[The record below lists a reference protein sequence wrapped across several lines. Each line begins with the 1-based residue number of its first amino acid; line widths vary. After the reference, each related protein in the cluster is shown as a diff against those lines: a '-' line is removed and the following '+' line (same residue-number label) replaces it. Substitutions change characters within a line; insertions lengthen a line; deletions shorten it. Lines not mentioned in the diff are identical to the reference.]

1 MSDQD
6 DELWLLFVEDG
17 TRAIDESDQG
27 LLDLEQNPEAKESI
41 DAVYRAMHSFKG
53 NARALGLRNLE
64 RFAHKAEDLAGIIRE
79 RGRLDQPI
87 LLEALLVATER
98 LREFL
103 THISTHR
110 ADVDAGVAKQAE
122 QALTKALKAAE
133 AAETDVVEVDGF
145 MLFDDE
151 PSSPAPVAE
160 PPPPPT
166 TTSPVTPAKAPV
178 LAAPVAPEPPPP
190 APAPKAEAP
199 KPAPPPK
206 AEKAAAPAEGK
217 NERAANK
224 GEANNAEQDSF
235 VRVRS
240 SKIQQLLGLASEI
253 SLTADATLRD
263 PALAEVDSEELTRNA
278 DRLQRLLRDL
288 KYSAAGLG
296 LSPVG
301 ELFARMRKVA
311 RDLAK
316 ETGKQIQLQVV
327 GEDTEVDRTL
337 TDRLA
342 DPLMHMIRNS
352 GDHGLE
358 GPEERVAAGK
368 APAGKITLSASQVG
382 DEVVIRVSD
391 DGRGVNRDAVRRK
404 AIERGLIAADQVLDE
419 AAIDRLILLP
429 GFSTAQAV
437 TSLSGRGVGMD
448 VVAKAVEGLRGRL
461 EIRSVPGK
469 GTSFSMILPLTLA
482 FLEAMVATVDDQT
495 YAFPMGAVSKILRPN
510 ATDEIKNA
518 ADGRPLVRV
527 LGEPVPVCELRTYY
541 GSTNPKRPLSTSVMV
556 VVKTSRGP
564 LAIPVDQVLGTE
576 QVTLRPL
583 DGLLSGIRAASAC
596 GILKNGGVA
605 ITLDCERLSHAVA

>member
-1 MSDQD
+1 MSAQD

-27 LLDLEQNPEAKESI
+27 LLDLEQRPEAKESI

-64 RFAHKAEDLAGIIRE
+64 RFAHKAEDLAAIIRE

-87 LLEALLVATER
+87 LLEALLEATEQ
-98 LREFL
+98 LRGFL
-103 THISTHR
+103 GHISLHR
-110 ADVDAGVAKQAE
+110 SDIEAGPAKVAE
-122 QALTKALKAAE
+122 QKLTKALEAAE
-133 AAETDVVEVDGF
+133 ATKSDTIEVDGF
-145 MLFDDE
+145 MLFDEE
-151 PSSPAPVAE
+151 PAAVEEPRPAPPPVLAAEAPAQVAA
-160 PPPPPT
+160 PAPAPAAAA
-166 TTSPVTPAKAPV
+166 STPAKA
-178 LAAPVAPEPPPP
+178 EP
-190 APAPKAEAP
+190 
-199 KPAPPPK
+199 
-206 AEKAAAPAEGK
+206 G
-217 NERAANK
+217 NH
-224 GEANNAEQDSF
+224 EQDSF

-263 PALAEVDSEELTRNA
+263 PALLELDSEELTRNA

-311 RDLAK
+311 RDLGK
-316 ETGKQIQLQVV
+316 ETGKQIQLQVS

-358 GPEERVAAGK
+358 TTEERIAAGK
-368 APAGKITLSASQVG
+368 PPIGKITLSASQVG

-391 DGRGVNRDAVRRK
+391 DGRGVNRAAVRKK
-404 AIERGLIAADQVLDE
+404 AIDRGLITADQVLDD
-419 AAIDRLILLP
+419 ASVDRLILLP
-429 GFSTAQAV
+429 GFSTAQQV
-437 TSLSGRGVGMD
+437 TNLSGRGVGMD

-469 GTSFSMILPLTLA
+469 GTSFSMVLPLTLA
-482 FLEAMVATVDDQT
+482 FLEAMVATVGEHCF
-495 YAFPMGAVSKILRPN
+495 AFPLGAVSKILRPT
-510 ATDEIKNA
+510 ASDEIKNA
-518 ADGRPLVRV
+518 ADDRPLVRV
-527 LGEPVPVCELRTYY
+527 LGEPIPVCELRSYY
-541 GSTNPKRPLSTSVMV
+541 GSPRSNRAFTDGVMI

-583 DGLLSGIRAASAC
+583 EGLISGIRAASAC

-605 ITLDCERLSHAVA
+605 ITLDCERLSHARA

>member
-17 TRAIDESDQG
+17 TRAIDDSDQG
-27 LLDLEQNPEAKESI
+27 LLDLEQHPEAKESI

-64 RFAHKAEDLAGIIRE
+64 RFAHKAEDLAAIIRD

-87 LLEALLVATER
+87 LLEALLEATER
-98 LREFL
+98 LRGFL
-103 THISTHR
+103 GHISLHR
-110 ADVDAGVAKQAE
+110 SDIEAGPAE
-122 QALTKALKAAE
+122 AAERDLSKALKAAE
-133 AAETDVVEVDGF
+133 ATKSESIEVDGF
-145 MLFDDE
+145 MLFDE
-151 PSSPAPVAE
+151 E
-160 PPPPPT
+160 PPPVATPSAPAVEPRAHQAT
-166 TTSPVTPAKAPV
+166 QEVTAAAAVNPSAPV
-178 LAAPVAPEPPPP
+178 PT
-190 APAPKAEAP
+190 EAP
-199 KPAPPPK
+199 T
-206 AEKAAAPAEGK
+206 AAAPS
-217 NERAANK
+217 R
-224 GEANNAEQDSF
+224 GEQNNHEQDSF

-263 PALAEVDSEELTRNA
+263 PALLELDSEELTRNA

-316 ETGKQIQLQVV
+316 ETGKQIQLQVT

-358 GPEERVAAGK
+358 TAEERIAAGK
-368 APAGKITLSASQVG
+368 PPIGKITLSASQVG

-391 DGRGVNRDAVRRK
+391 DGRGVNRAAVRKK

-419 AAIDRLILLP
+419 ASVDRLILLP

-437 TSLSGRGVGMD
+437 TNLSGRGVGMD

-469 GTSFSMILPLTLA
+469 GTSFSMVLPLTLA
-482 FLEAMVATVDDQT
+482 FLEAMVATVGEHCF
-495 YAFPMGAVSKILRPN
+495 AFPLGAVSKILRPT
-510 ATDEIKNA
+510 ASDEIKNA
-518 ADGRPLVRV
+518 ADDRPLVRV
-527 LGEPVPVCELRTYY
+527 LGEPIPVCELRAYY
-541 GSTNPKRPLSTSVMV
+541 GAPRSKRSFTDGVMI

-583 DGLLSGIRAASAC
+583 EGLISGIRAASAC

-605 ITLDCERLSHAVA
+605 ITLDCERLSHARA